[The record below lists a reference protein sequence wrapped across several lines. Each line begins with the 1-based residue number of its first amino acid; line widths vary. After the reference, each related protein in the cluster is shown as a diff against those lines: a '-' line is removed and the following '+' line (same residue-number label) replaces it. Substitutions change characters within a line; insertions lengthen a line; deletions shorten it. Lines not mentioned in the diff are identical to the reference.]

1 MKCVYM
7 SNQECRVRPV
17 IINTNSK
24 KPLFYPEGIIVNKY
38 SGCCNDIINLY
49 VKLCI
54 PVVVKKIDIKVFKVA
69 MTDI

>member
-7 SNQECRVRPV
+7 SNQECRIRPV
-17 IINTNSK
+17 IKNTNSN
-24 KPLFYPEGIIVNKY
+24 KPLFYPQGIIVNKY
-38 SGCCNDIINLY
+38 SGCFNDIINPY

-54 PVVVKKIDIKVFKVA
+54 PVVVKKINIKVFKVA